1 MALNKPFGLSPIM
14 TMDSN
19 AYNSRTTRY
28 RIPSSDGS
36 AYYIGDPVKGV
47 IGADANG
54 VPNVVKA
61 AGTETTPA
69 GLRGVIVGVENPSV
83 NVPSLQG
90 VVLDQTITGIPASK
104 TRDYYVYVLD
114 DPGVAFMVQDDGIT
128 GANLVANSANKNFS
142 LTVAA
147 PSNAFQLSAS
157 VLLSSSLA
165 TTNTLT
171 FKAVGLAQYPSLPG
185 GSANA
190 FGAYAIW
197 VCRINQHEF
206 TGNMSGM

>member
-14 TMDSN
+14 TGDAN
-19 AYNSRTTRY
+19 AFNSRLTRY

-36 AYYIGDPVKGV
+36 AYYIGDAVKGV

-69 GLRGVIVGVENPSV
+69 GIRGAIVGVENPSV
-83 NVPSLQG
+83 NTVSLQG

-104 TRDYYVYVLD
+104 TRDYYVYVAD
-114 DPGVAFMVQDDGIT
+114 DPGLVFMVQDDGIT
-128 GANLVANSANKNFS
+128 TGNLVANSANKNFS

-147 PSNAFQLSAS
+147 PSNLWQVSAS
-157 VLLSSSLA
+157 VILSSSLA

-171 FKAVGLAQYPSLPG
+171 FKALGLAQYPSLPG

-190 FGAYAIW
+190 FGAFAIW
-197 VCRINQHEF
+197 VCRVNEHEYM
-206 TGNMSGM
+206 GNMSGM

>member
-14 TMDSN
+14 TGDAN
-19 AYNSRTTRY
+19 AYNGRATRY

-36 AYYIGDPVKGV
+36 AYYVGDAVKSV
-47 IGADANG
+47 SGADANG
-54 VPNVVKA
+54 VPNVVKGV
-61 AGTETTPA
+61 GTETAPA

-83 NVPSLQG
+83 NTVSLQG
-90 VVLDQTITGIPASK
+90 VVLDQTITSIPATK
-104 TRDYYVYVLD
+104 TRDYYVYVAD
-114 DPGVAFMVQDDGIT
+114 DQGIMFMVQDDGIT
-128 GANLVANSANKNFS
+128 GGNLVAASANKNFS

-147 PSNAFQLSAS
+147 PANTFQMSAS
-157 VLLSSSLA
+157 VILSSSFN

-190 FGAYAIW
+190 FGAFAIW
-197 VCRINQHEF
+197 VCRINEHEF
-206 TGNMSGM
+206 MGNMSGT

>member
-14 TMDSN
+14 TGDAN
-19 AYNSRTTRY
+19 NFNSRTTRY
-28 RIPSSDGS
+28 RIPQADGS
-36 AYYIGDPVKGV
+36 AYYIGDAVKAAS
-47 IGADANG
+47 GADANG
-54 VPNVVKA
+54 VPNVQKGV
-61 AGTETTPA
+61 GTETSPA

-83 NVPSLQG
+83 NTVSLQG
-90 VVLDQTITGIPASK
+90 VVLDQTITSIPATK
-104 TRDYYVYVLD
+104 TRDYYVFVVD
-114 DPGVAFMVQDDGIT
+114 DPGVMFMVQDDGIT
-128 GANLVANSANKNFS
+128 TANLVAASANKNFS

-147 PSNAFQLSAS
+147 PSNTFQMSAS
-157 VLLSSSLA
+157 VILSSSLA

-197 VCRINQHEF
+197 VCRIQQHELM
-206 TGNMSGM
+206 GNMSGV